1 MLSIPRFIIYVYDF
15 SSISSIGQKKFKHS
29 LQKQIHRLIV
39 HISQNLFFKT
49 YYVVFVCFNL
59 GMEATVEKIEKLFDR
74 FNVWDL
80 LGENY
85 WAMLLADR
93 PEYAKQKH
101 LKIKSVAYNPLIVM
115 ESNKHIY

>member
-1 MLSIPRFIIYVYDF
+1 
-15 SSISSIGQKKFKHS
+15 
-29 LQKQIHRLIV
+29 
-39 HISQNLFFKT
+39 
-49 YYVVFVCFNL
+49 
-59 GMEATVEKIEKLFDR
+59 MEATVEKIEKLFDR

-93 PEYAKQKH
+93 PEYAKQKQ

-115 ESNKHIY
+115 SQINIFIQKKLENEKKMQLSVYRRL